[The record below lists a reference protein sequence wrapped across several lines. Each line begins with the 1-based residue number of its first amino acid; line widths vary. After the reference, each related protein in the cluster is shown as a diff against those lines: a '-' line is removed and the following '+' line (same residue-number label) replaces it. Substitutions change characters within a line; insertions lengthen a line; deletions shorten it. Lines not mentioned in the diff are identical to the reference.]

1 MIQKLTWLHFIGCV
15 GYIYFI
21 RTINLVF
28 AQSEIKTSWPAGLQK
43 PGHVNASALVGI
55 TICRVKTK
63 KFAWCNTLYKW
74 TVSCNVFVASSRHLH
89 IVQSGPLPALVW
101 EVDVSSRHIQFPGVI
116 RGGPNGV
123 SCNFA
128 TKNQNRLRDKM
139 QGKLSCVIRPLPT
152 VLFCSLLNNDEMTRE
167 VWGG

>member
-1 MIQKLTWLHFIGCV
+1 MKAFT
-15 GYIYFI
+15 
-21 RTINLVF
+21 
-28 AQSEIKTSWPAGLQK
+28 QSEIKISWPAGLQK

-55 TICRVKTK
+55 TICRVKAK
-63 KFAWCNTLYKW
+63 KFAWSNTPYKW
-74 TVSCNVFVASSRHLH
+74 TVSCNVFVASSR
-89 IVQSGPLPALVW
+89 QA
-101 EVDVSSRHIQFPGVI
+101 VSSRHIQFPGVI
-116 RGGPNGV
+116 RRGPNGV

-167 VWGG
+167 VWGGSISTCLVMKNICFHWCDWFL